1 MKQNESMQQ
10 VIEAIHRLNQAAA
23 MPAAGADIWQM
34 VLERA
39 RSNDADHERLM
50 GLLESVL
57 TAKRE
62 AAAAIRAEL
71 ERRAAEAGIDTREV
85 QNE

>member
-1 MKQNESMQQ
+1 
-10 VIEAIHRLNQAAA
+10 
-23 MPAAGADIWQM
+23 M